1 MPPRT
6 LRHLSTPPHNHR
18 NWVYRTDHLLA
29 AKVSWRVTTLGLQER
44 STNAP
49 VEQWNGCAQ
58 FESPTVRALNSSRPC
73 LAAPAPE
80 TATESLRTRCAHT
93 LEVDRSSGA
102 GMPRVRRLV
111 RVNGAPQGTVQ
122 CQLPDCDWLRLQF
135 HTFFLACC
143 CEPTENRL
151 TRQTRTSHSLSSHTS
166 RTDGSCTV
174 YMRWPV

>member
-58 FESPTVRALNSSRPC
+58 FESPTVRALNSSRPVQASVQAIE
-73 LAAPAPE
+73 LGKAALNSSRPPSEQPRADLRQRASRAGQRASRA
-80 TATESLRTRCAHT
+80 ATKCNTEHPSAQLLGEFHMDRPRFRGSLVTLRNTR
-93 LEVDRSSGA
+93 
-102 GMPRVRRLV
+102 
-111 RVNGAPQGTVQ
+111 
-122 CQLPDCDWLRLQF
+122 
-135 HTFFLACC
+135 
-143 CEPTENRL
+143 
-151 TRQTRTSHSLSSHTS
+151 
-166 RTDGSCTV
+166 
-174 YMRWPV
+174 

>member
-1 MPPRT
+1 MAGYNAG
-6 LRHLSTPPHNHR
+6 TPGTQH
-18 NWVYRTDHLLA
+18 
-29 AKVSWRVTTLGLQER
+29 QR
-44 STNAP
+44 SRRA
-49 VEQWNGCAQ
+49 VDGCAQ

-73 LAAPAPE
+73 LAAPAPD

>member
-1 MPPRT
+1 MAGYNAG
-6 LRHLSTPPHNHR
+6 TPGTQH
-18 NWVYRTDHLLA
+18 
-29 AKVSWRVTTLGLQER
+29 QR
-44 STNAP
+44 SRRA
-49 VEQWNGCAQ
+49 VDSCAQ

-93 LEVDRSSGA
+93 LEVDRASGA

-135 HTFFLACC
+135 HTFFLAAVN
-143 CEPTENRL
+143 PQRIG
-151 TRQTRTSHSLSSHTS
+151 SHVRRGRHTVS
-166 RTDGSCTV
+166 VLIHRAQMGAVLCTCDGRCSV
-174 YMRWPV
+174 YP